1 MQWSKSDEQAPS
13 SFPIV
18 QISGSDIHS
27 QEKAKRVH
35 EDMAF
40 ASFHALVRIEATD
53 PGRFLNGFDA
63 LRIDDRC
70 ARLGISPDS
79 LTFDFPKSRKQPKP
93 GAEDREADE
102 NDKRRF
108 ERRGKFVGK

>member
-1 MQWSKSDEQAPS
+1 M
-13 SFPIV
+13 